1 MHPVIAESISRKVL
15 PEETLKTLFK
25 NIGKIWR
32 SWFGNVTESDRW
44 NAVCECPNSDFIK
57 SAELVADLFFSLPQ
71 SSMGR
76 FKEYFPVIILAS
88 DVVKNHF
95 SISTDRAKILK
106 EMVENAGSLPDDIR
120 IHAYLVCTD
129 YMITD
134 IALLKEEIRRQ
145 DEKPTISRELMG
157 QLYNLTL
164 VNKG

>member
-1 MHPVIAESISRKVL
+1 
-15 PEETLKTLFK
+15 
-25 NIGKIWR
+25 
-32 SWFGNVTESDRW
+32 
-44 NAVCECPNSDFIK
+44 
-57 SAELVADLFFSLPQ
+57 
-71 SSMGR
+71 MGR

-88 DVVKNHF
+88 GVVKNHF